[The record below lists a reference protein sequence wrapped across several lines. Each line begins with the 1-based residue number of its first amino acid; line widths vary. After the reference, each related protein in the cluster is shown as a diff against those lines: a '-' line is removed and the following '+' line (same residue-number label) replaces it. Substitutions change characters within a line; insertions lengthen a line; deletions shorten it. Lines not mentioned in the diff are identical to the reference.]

1 MHLVRAVFAALVF
14 PACCRA
20 ANQFL
25 RPPANGPKGDFRENP
40 AWVIGD
46 KIDLQWKTDLPSV
59 DILIWQETGENKG
72 NFARIRENII
82 SRGFIWIVSFEE
94 FPDGFNSTYPNVYFL
109 SMYRPGST
117 SSSAV
122 SHYFNISSPV
132 LNTASASTSLY
143 PTSTSKPDILESV
156 SMAPTTSA
164 TSIPS
169 APTPNPNTEQGGKS
183 EGFSGGAVAAI
194 AVGAVL
200 GVLAVVGVVGWLLRR
215 NLRGKKADEAHP
227 SEQDNFVDAQE
238 KPVPRPESVP
248 QPQSEPL
255 LFQDPRH
262 SRHELAAES
271 YSRNNEA

>member
-72 NFARIRENII
+72 NFARIR
-82 SRGFIWIVSFEE
+82 
-94 FPDGFNSTYPNVYFL
+94 
-109 SMYRPGST
+109 
-117 SSSAV
+117 
-122 SHYFNISSPV
+122 V